1 MLAEILNIENYLPG
15 SLLISLFVLGS
26 IGGVI
31 LMRRYFDH
39 DRLKHYHDV
48 AGNMLSVGG
57 TLYAVLLG
65 LVVVDAMQ
73 TFEEARLTVDREA
86 NALANVYL
94 LAEPFPAEKSGRVR
108 ELCRAYAAA
117 VVYREWPLMNRGEIH
132 EEARDLSLS
141 LVNEIAQYEPDTE
154 NLKAVYPLLVQQA
167 LEIRDERRAR
177 TSMALY
183 HLPAIE
189 WVVLCAGAVITIV
202 FTYFFRLES
211 HRIQLAMTGMVA
223 LLIALNLYLIVLF
236 AAPYSGDLRVKPDPI
251 LKDLQAFDNLVP
263 IHLQPEAGGNPHAQ
277 PSNARHD
284 HARPTP

>member
-1 MLAEILNIENYLPG
+1 MLAEILNIENYLSG
-15 SLLISLFVLGS
+15 SLMIASFVLGS
-26 IGGVI
+26 IGGVM

-65 LVVVDAMQ
+65 LVVVDAME
-73 TFEEARLTVDREA
+73 TFENARFTVDREA

-94 LAEPFPAEKSGRVR
+94 LAEPFPAEKSARVR
-108 ELCRAYAAA
+108 TLCRDYAAA
-117 VVYREWPLMNRGEIH
+117 VVNYEWPLMSQGQIH
-132 EEARDLSLS
+132 AQSRDLSLS
-141 LVNEIAQYEPDTE
+141 LVHEIAQFEPATE
-154 NLKAVYPLLVQQA
+154 NLKAVYPLIMQQA
-167 LEIRDERRAR
+167 LELRDERRAR
-177 TSMALY
+177 TSMAVY
-183 HLPAIE
+183 RLPVIE
-189 WVVLCAGAVITIV
+189 WIVLCTGAVITIV

-251 LKDLQAFDNLVP
+251 LKDLDAFDKLIP
-263 IHLQPEAGGNPHAQ
+263 IQLQPEVQ
-277 PSNARHD
+277 R
-284 HARPTP
+284 RTPR

>member
-1 MLAEILNIENYLPG
+1 MLAEILNIENYLSG
-15 SLLISLFVLGS
+15 SLMIALFVLGS
-26 IGGVI
+26 IGGVM

-65 LVVVDAMQ
+65 LVVVDAME
-73 TFEEARLTVDREA
+73 TFENARFTVDREA

-94 LAEPFPAEKSGRVR
+94 LAEPFPAEKSARVR
-108 ELCRAYAAA
+108 TLCRDYAAA
-117 VVYREWPLMNRGEIH
+117 VVNYEWPLMSQGQIH
-132 EEARDLSLS
+132 AQSRDLSLS
-141 LVNEIAQYEPDTE
+141 LVHEIAQFEPATE
-154 NLKAVYPLLVQQA
+154 NLKAVYPLIMQQA
-167 LEIRDERRAR
+167 LELRDERRAR

-183 HLPAIE
+183 RLPVIE
-189 WVVLCAGAVITIV
+189 WIVLCTGAVITIV

-251 LKDLQAFDNLVP
+251 VKDLDAFDKLIP
-263 IHLQPEAGGNPHAQ
+263 IQLQPELE
-277 PSNARHD
+277 R
-284 HARPTP
+284 RTPR

>member
-1 MLAEILNIENYLPG
+1 MLAEILNIENYLSG
-15 SLLISLFVLGS
+15 SLMIALFVLGS
-26 IGGVI
+26 IGGVM

-65 LVVVDAMQ
+65 LVVVDAMN
-73 TFEEARLTVDREA
+73 TFENARFTVDREA

-94 LAEPFPAEKSGRVR
+94 VN
-108 ELCRAYAAA
+108 Y
-117 VVYREWPLMNRGEIH
+117 EWPLMSQGQIH
-132 EEARDLSLS
+132 AQSRDLSLS
-141 LVNEIAQYEPDTE
+141 LVHEIAQFEPATE
-154 NLKAVYPLLVQQA
+154 NLKAVYPLIMQQA
-167 LEIRDERRAR
+167 LELRDERRAR
-177 TSMALY
+177 TSMAVY
-183 HLPAIE
+183 RLPVIE
-189 WVVLCAGAVITIV
+189 WIVLCAGAVITIV

-251 LKDLQAFDNLVP
+251 LKDLDAFDKLIP
-263 IHLQPEAGGNPHAQ
+263 IHLLPEVE
-277 PSNARHD
+277 R
-284 HARPTP
+284 RTPR